1 MNAVFGAHLWRE
13 EGVRE
18 MIAQKKKVPAEVLV
32 LALILLAGSAVR
44 LAALDVHPLGL
55 HQDEAYS
62 AYNAWALMH
71 YGIDS
76 YGYVRPVY
84 YTVWGS
90 GMSVLYSW
98 VTMPF
103 LALLGISVWAIRL
116 PQAILGSLSILV
128 IYGLGKEMYDSR
140 VGLLFAG
147 FLAINPWHIQ
157 QSRFGWDANLAVP
170 MFLLCM
176 YFMCRYLNG
185 KKNSI
190 WGAAV
195 FAGFTLYSYALTWI
209 MVPCVLVLCLLFW
222 RKRLTFDRR
231 FVGAVFLLFV
241 MALPLL
247 LFLAVNFGWIP
258 EIRTGVFSIP
268 KLPSLRTGEMGV
280 SLSAL
285 KGRFIWMAAMLWSQH
300 DDIWWITD
308 EAVGSYY
315 YISTPFIIIG
325 LCYHIKVFIS
335 CVWKKRDFPLHFLI
349 MVWFLTAF
357 ATGCGIDRAKYYK
370 VNNIHIPIIIYGAIG
385 VMCVLKLLRGLK
397 WKRVVGAGMWV
408 ITGVYLAAFGY
419 YLYYQASFGLHYENY
434 GYPQLSHMHWYK
446 YEEAIERAEEL
457 TDGDIGINGLNY
469 ANIMLYKKI
478 SPYEYM
484 ESAVYDGDNLD
495 FRNVV
500 AIGRYHFERLPDEGT
515 DAMVYVYPYM
525 MENVFLEAGYTTEH
539 VTECYGVAY
548 KK

>member
-1 MNAVFGAHLWRE
+1 
-13 EGVRE
+13 
-18 MIAQKKKVPAEVLV
+18 MIARKKKVPAEVLA
-32 LALILLAGSAVR
+32 LALILLVGSAVR
-44 LAALDVHPLGL
+44 LVALDVHPLGL

-98 VTMPF
+98 ITMPF
-103 LALLGISVWAIRL
+103 LALMGISVWAIRL

-170 MFLLCM
+170 MFLLSM
-176 YFMCRYLNG
+176 YFLCRYLNG
-185 KKNSI
+185 KRKSI

-195 FAGFTLYSYALTWI
+195 FAGFTLYCYALTWI
-209 MVPCVLVLCLLFW
+209 MVPCVLLLCLIFW
-222 RKRLTFDRR
+222 RKRFVFDRR
-231 FVGAVFLLFV
+231 LLGAVCLLFV

-258 EIRTGVFSIP
+258 EIRTGIFSIP
-268 KLPSLRTGEMGV
+268 KLPALRTGEMGI

-285 KGRFIWMAAMLWSQH
+285 KRHFIWMVAMLWAQH
-300 DDIWWITD
+300 DDIWWITN

-335 CVWKKRDFPLHFLI
+335 CVWKKREFPLHFLI
-349 MVWFLTAF
+349 TVWFAMAF
-357 ATGCGIDRAKYYK
+357 AVGCCIDNAKYYR
-370 VNNIHIPIIIYGAIG
+370 VNNIHIPIILYGVLG
-385 VMCVLKLLRGLK
+385 LVCVLRFLRSVKPRLAVAGIWLT
-397 WKRVVGAGMWV
+397 VGS
-408 ITGVYLAAFGY
+408 YLAVFGY
-419 YLYYQASFGLHYENY
+419 YLYTQVTFEVNYEEY
-434 GYPQLSHMHWYK
+434 GYSLLSYMYWYQ

-457 TDGDIGINGLNY
+457 TDGDIGINGLNH
-469 ANIMLYKKI
+469 ANFMLYKRI

-484 ESAVYDGDNLD
+484 DSVVYGGDNLA
-495 FRNVV
+495 FRNVM
-500 AIGRYHFERLPDEGT
+500 AIGRYHFDQLPDEES
-515 DAMVYVYPYM
+515 DVKVYVYPYK
-525 MENVFLEAGYTTEH
+525 MEDVFLEAGYTTEH

-548 KK
+548 RE